1 MAQLFVINKNYK
13 NTKNSIMLFVVFVV
27 LIYAYIIAF
36 INKTAQ
42 FSSVNNVKL
51 NEETEFASDVDILEG
66 SAITLQLSLDKNQS
80 LPILL
85 KQNKVDHKDVLELDS
100 KLKQQNKK
108 LKNNSKVVLDLV
120 PSKDKEGFFNIS
132 ALSAYSPDNA
142 SHIKIVKN
150 AQDFVVEEIIIQ
162 LAKSIIKIKAPINGS
177 LFSSLKNLG
186 MPLNTVHELISAYS
200 HQIDFQRQVK
210 NGDFIEFLIEKYTTE
225 KDDFSHY
232 GNILLAKL
240 NLSNQVYDLYRYSG
254 SGSSSGYFSQDGKSF
269 RRNLL
274 KTPVKAARISSH
286 FGNRVHPILG
296 YTKMHKGIDFA
307 APKGTPICSA
317 GDGVITEVGTKG
329 GYGNYIKVKH
339 SSSLSTLY
347 AHLLKVHKEIK
358 VGSKIKQGSVIAYV
372 GSTGSSTGPHLHY
385 EVHIAGRPVN
395 PLSIKTLPDSKLTGE
410 HLNKFISAR
419 RQLLDID
426 KFLSNNDS
434 YRLTKEG

>member
-1 MAQLFVINKNYK
+1 MVQPFVINENQKNAHK
-13 NTKNSIMLFVVFVV
+13 KGLVLFVVFVV
-27 LIYAYIIAF
+27 LTYAYIIAF

-42 FSSVNNVKL
+42 FSLVNNVKL
-51 NEETEFASDVDILEG
+51 NEDTEFASDVDVLEG

-80 LPILL
+80 LSTLL
-85 KQNKVDHKDVLELDS
+85 KQNKVDRQDILDLES

-108 LKNNSKVVLDLV
+108 LKNHSKIVLDLV
-120 PSKDKEGFFNIS
+120 ASNDKEGFFNIS
-132 ALSAYSPDNA
+132 ALSAYSPDNL
-142 SHIKIVKN
+142 SHIKVVKN
-150 AQDFVVEEIIIQ
+150 AQEFVVEEIIIQ
-162 LAKSIIKIKAPINGS
+162 LVKSIIKIKAPINGS
-177 LFSSLKNLG
+177 LFSSLKSLG
-186 MPLNTVHELISAYS
+186 VPLNTVNELISAYS

-210 NGDFIEFLIEKYTTE
+210 NADFIEFLIEKYTTD

-240 NLSNQVYDLYRYSG
+240 NLSNQVYDLYRYT
-254 SGSSSGYFSQDGKSF
+254 GSSSGYFSQDGKSF

-307 APKGTPICSA
+307 APKGTPIYSA

-347 AHLLKVHKEIK
+347 AHLSKVHKGIK

-372 GSTGSSTGPHLHY
+372 GSTGSSTAPHLHY

-395 PLSIKTLPDSKLTGE
+395 PLSIKTLPDSKLSGE
-410 HLNKFISAR
+410 HLNKFIAAR

-426 KFLSNNDS
+426 KFLSNNES
-434 YRLTKEG
+434 YRFSKEG